1 MMKTTSPTT
10 AAAPSTADAAAAHAT
25 EGRKVL
31 TQEQVNSFWKNGF
44 LRFGKILDPEL
55 LETMRREYDRE
66 FELVS
71 TGRSDRTMFRNLSG
85 ASTDDLETINTSETK
100 MLQIMQMCERNI
112 HFRKLLYHEGIL
124 DVIEDLM
131 GPNIQLFHDQ
141 ALYKPAR
148 HGGPVHWHQDNAYW
162 RCSPAT
168 LISCWLT
175 LDDVDE
181 NNGAMQLIPGTHTSL
196 LDHAKARQGDLLLD
210 IGDQIETSKAVV
222 VDLPAGGAMFHHC
235 QTFHYTAPN
244 TTDRQRR
251 AFAIHFMQP
260 GTRSLRQK
268 GYLGVSFGNPMLRM
282 GLGDSG
288 ASYFK
293 K

>member
-1 MMKTTSPTT
+1 MTQTTTPTAT
-10 AAAPSTADAAAAHAT
+10 AAAEGTATD
-25 EGRKVL
+25 GRKVL
-31 TQEQVNSFWKNGF
+31 TQEQVNGFWKNGF
-44 LRFGKILDPEL
+44 LRFGKILDDEL

-71 TGRSDRTMFRNLSG
+71 TGRSDRSMFRNLSG
-85 ASTDDLETINTSETK
+85 ASTDDLDTINRSEKK
-100 MLQIMQMCERNI
+100 MLQIMQMCERNL
-112 HFRKLLYHEGIL
+112 HFRKLVYNDAIL

-141 ALYKPAR
+141 ALYKPAH

-181 NNGAMQLIPGTHTSL
+181 QNGAMQLIPGTHTSL
-196 LDHAKARQGDLLLD
+196 LDHAKAKQSDLLLD
-210 IGDQIETSKAVV
+210 ITEQIDASKAVV

-260 GTRSLRQK
+260 GTRSLRQQ
-268 GYLGVSFGNPMLRM
+268 GYLGVSWGNPMLRM
-282 GLGDSG
+282 GLGNSG
-288 ASYFK
+288 SGYFK